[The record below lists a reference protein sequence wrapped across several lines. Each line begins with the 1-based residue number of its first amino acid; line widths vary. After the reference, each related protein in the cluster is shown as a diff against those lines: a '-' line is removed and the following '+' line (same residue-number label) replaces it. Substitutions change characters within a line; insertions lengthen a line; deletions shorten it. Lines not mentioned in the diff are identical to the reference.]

1 MTQVIR
7 MALPEGL
14 DFHAIA
20 NHLRAAGIALPQGG
34 DLWTIERPFD
44 MDFDLEILK
53 LAPVDVGTYVERGAV
68 QLGVM
73 STDLL
78 HESDVEVWRPF
89 TFNFGTYPIIFG
101 TRHGTTLASLN
112 ARPQIRLATPIPRFT
127 REWFATRGFTTE
139 ILHVKDSAEKAVLLG
154 LADGFVDRLV
164 HPERLIAEGFR
175 AVERVGTT
183 HLKLIVNNATNSPR
197 RKFISTLMEALEN
210 HQPPSPNRVAI
221 PFDEDDD

>member
-7 MALPEGL
+7 MAVPEGL
-14 DFHAIA
+14 DFNLIVK
-20 NHLRAAGIALPQGG
+20 HLRAAGIDLPEGG
-34 DLWTIERPFD
+34 DIWNIERPFD

-78 HESDVEVWRPF
+78 HESDVVVWRPF
-89 TFNFGTYPIIFG
+89 TFSFGTYPIIFG
-101 TRHGTTLASLN
+101 TRRGTTLATLN
-112 ARPQIRLATPIPRFT
+112 SRPQIRLATPIPRFT
-127 REWFATRGFTTE
+127 QEWFAHRGFTTE
-139 ILHVKDSAEKAVLLG
+139 ILHVSDSAEKAVMLG

-175 AVERVGTT
+175 AIERVGTT

-197 RKFISTLMEALEN
+197 RKFISTLMEALGN
-210 HQPPSPNRVAI
+210 HQPPSPSRVAI
-221 PFDEDDD
+221 PFDEDD